1 MWHYTYSWLYWW
13 SKVPGVPNNN
23 LLMLEV
29 HSKIGECFCPAVCS
43 TERHCC
49 PEPWRL
55 KRLNALLLLLLT
67 GRRGWKCGGAAPV
80 VFFVLICC
88 SGGFFVQGCLSVKP
102 TLCCA
107 TVWCVSGW
115 LLVQPLLWQSCR
127 VTFCRAEH
135 CDVFW
140 ILYVFSNFNV
150 KTQPGC
156 YFWPETERGRRGE
169 LSCGDP

>member
-80 VFFVLICC
+80 VFFCLDLLLFWWVFC
-88 SGGFFVQGCLSVKP
+88 SRMSVSKTNSAVRQSGVSLGGFLCSLFCDRAAGLLSVELSIVMFSGSCMFSQ
-102 TLCCA
+102 TLMLKHSQVV
-107 TVWCVSGW
+107 TSG
-115 LLVQPLLWQSCR
+115 QRQ
-127 VTFCRAEH
+127 
-135 CDVFW
+135 
-140 ILYVFSNFNV
+140 
-150 KTQPGC
+150 
-156 YFWPETERGRRGE
+156 RGRRGE